1 VAALP
6 LLPAL
11 QRLIAGESP
20 AEDWIRRRGWRGLAR
35 PIVVLTM
42 ASALYGA
49 AMGAWR
55 DPQLALYVAVKAPVL
70 LLAVATVNALVNGA
84 FAARFG
90 VELLFGET
98 LRAVLLAFLLASLVL
113 AALAPVF
120 LWFAL
125 TLENQ
130 NDLAGRRAHDV
141 LGIAHIAV
149 IAFAGTLATLR
160 QMRWIADLGAARST
174 SRALV
179 VMWLATNLLA
189 GAQISWILRPW
200 FGTPSLE
207 VAFLRAHP
215 FDGTFYESFLH
226 MLLPS

>member
-1 VAALP
+1 MAAIP
-6 LLPAL
+6 LLPSL
-11 QRLIAGESP
+11 QRLLDGESA

-35 PIVVLTM
+35 PVVLLT
-42 ASALYGA
+42 AAAGAYGA

-55 DPQLALYVAVKAPVL
+55 DPRLALYVALKTPAL
-70 LLAVATVNALVNGA
+70 LLAVAVVNALVNGA

-90 VELLFGET
+90 VELAFGET

-130 NDLAGRRAHDV
+130 NDDAGRRAHDV
-141 LGIAHIAV
+141 LGVAHIAA
-149 IAFAGTLATLR
+149 IAFAGTFATLR
-160 QMRWIADLGAARST
+160 QMRWITSLGAAPAN

-179 VMWLATNLLA
+179 VVWLATNLLA

-200 FGTPSLE
+200 FGTPSLD

-226 MLLPS
+226 MLMPS